1 MSTQKEINVL
11 ELNQEELQKHID
23 SLAEQADKIGEQIQ
37 NKIVKIKFSNLEA
50 LKTLRTFIDSVYWNS
65 RNANIVV
72 HIAEFLDEH
81 IKLNEKTEKEV
92 TIDFNQMNCAFVYQL
107 LTSVQDT
114 TIEKAKLFLD
124 VIDEVGA
131 EITEA
136 MEEFKE
142 LNDEYQEKYAE
153 IANVQNLLNEKE
165 EQAETETD
173 K

>member
-1 MSTQKEINVL
+1 MSTEKEINVL
-11 ELNQEELQKHID
+11 ELNQKELKKHIET
-23 SLAEQADKIGEQIQ
+23 LEKEANEIGLKIQE
-37 NKIVKIKFSNLEA
+37 KIVKIKFTDLEA
-50 LKTLRTFIDSVYWNS
+50 LKNLRTFIDSVYWNA

-81 IKLNEKTEKEV
+81 IKKNENNKKE
-92 TIDFNQMNCAFVYQL
+92 ISIEFNQMNCAFVYQL

-114 TIEKAKLFLD
+114 SIEKAKLFLSA
-124 VIDEVGA
+124 IDEVGA

-153 IANVQNLLNEKE
+153 ILNVQNLLNKE
-165 EQAETETD
+165 ETSD
-173 K
+173 KE